1 MSNTTS
7 LGSIYD
13 IPKSD
18 PSQFSIK
25 TLSMTTPKDIHPIV
39 MKVLDELSEK
49 YFIHKRPTI
58 KKSDNL
64 ELGWGG
70 KGGRK
75 TTINFTFITERP
87 ERSEIEREV
96 KGILDD
102 LL

>member
-1 MSNTTS
+1 MVTN
-7 LGSIYD
+7 
-13 IPKSD
+13 
-18 PSQFSIK
+18 
-25 TLSMTTPKDIHPIV
+25 V
-39 MKVLDELSEK
+39 RDELFEN

-64 ELGWGG
+64 EFGWSG
-70 KGGRK
+70 KEGRK

-96 KGILDD
+96 KGILEE

>member
-1 MSNTTS
+1 
-7 LGSIYD
+7 
-13 IPKSD
+13 
-18 PSQFSIK
+18 
-25 TLSMTTPKDIHPIV
+25 MTTPKDIHPIV

-75 TTINFTFITERP
+75 TTVNFTFITERP

-96 KGILDD
+96 KGILED